1 MKKTF
6 FVIYMFI
13 IIIFLTACKDNKES
27 NNDVKNNAGENIS
40 YDYTISNIASNSESN
55 NTTEVNR
62 GETNSETDLS
72 SFSTKIYTPNDSGRQ
87 NNITLSCS
95 KINGTIVKS
104 GETFSFCDTVGKAT
118 PEAGYQK
125 ADIFDKDG
133 NTIKGYGGGNCQ
145 ISSTLYNAVL
155 AVSSLTI
162 VERHEHSKEVYY
174 VPLGKDAAVAYG
186 SIDFKF
192 KNDSDYDIKLYCSN
206 TTNSVDVKI
215 VKL

>member
-1 MKKTF
+1 MKKISLI
-6 FVIYMFI
+6 IYMFV
-13 IIIFLTACKDNKES
+13 IIIFLGAC
-27 NNDVKNNAGENIS
+27 NNSETNNTIKNNAEENMS
-40 YDYTISNIASNSESN
+40 YDYTASRVASNTEN
-55 NTTEVNR
+55 NNVVEVNR
-62 GETNSETDLS
+62 GETNPETELS

-95 KINGTIVKS
+95 KVNGTIVKS

-192 KNDSDYDIKLYCSN
+192 KNDSNNDIKIYCSN
-206 TTNSVDVKI
+206 TTNSVDVRI
-215 VKL
+215 VEL

>member
-1 MKKTF
+1 MKK
-6 FVIYMFI
+6 ISLILYMFI
-13 IIIFLTACKDNKES
+13 IIIFLGACK
-27 NNDVKNNAGENIS
+27 NNNETNNTTKNNAEENIS
-40 YDYTISNIASNSESN
+40 YNYTVSNVTSNTEN
-55 NTTEVNR
+55 NNAIEVNR
-62 GETNSETDLS
+62 GETNPETELS

-95 KINGTIVKS
+95 KVNGTIVKS
-104 GETFSFCDTVGKAT
+104 GETFSFCDTVGKST

-155 AVSSLTI
+155 EISSLTV

-192 KNDSDYDIKLYCSN
+192 RNDSDNDIKIYCSN
-206 TTNSVDVKI
+206 TTNSVDIRI
-215 VKL
+215 VEL